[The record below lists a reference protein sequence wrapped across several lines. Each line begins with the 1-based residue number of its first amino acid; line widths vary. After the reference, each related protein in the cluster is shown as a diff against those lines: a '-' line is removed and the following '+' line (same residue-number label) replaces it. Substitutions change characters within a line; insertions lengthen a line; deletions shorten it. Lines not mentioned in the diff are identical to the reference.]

1 MKNKEYNNSL
11 GLGSFKN
18 LGFDKK
24 GCDLAQQEFD
34 KKARLAGDYRSY
46 CRNMNNRLEKMAYI
60 ELAKKKLGAEDTF
73 LITASPAYLTEKK
86 AVWLMGKF
94 TKGGDYVGIAEK
106 SSKYHLHFIGKGK
119 ALATYIENGL
129 RYLQEFKPQQAVHIT
144 FGGTTEEKV
153 NYLLKDKQINYTHF
167 DFYFKDW
174 S

>member
-1 MKNKEYNNSL
+1 MKNKEYKNSL

-24 GCDLAQQEFD
+24 VIDLVQQEFD

-60 ELAKKKLGAEDTF
+60 ELAKKNLGAAGTF

-94 TKGGDYVGIAEK
+94 KNGGDYVVAAER

-119 ALATYIENGL
+119 ALAKYIVNGL
-129 RYLQEFKPQQAVHIT
+129 RFLDEFKPQQAVHIT
-144 FGGTTEEKV
+144 FAGTTEEKV
-153 NYLLKDKQINYTHF
+153 NYLLKDKQISYTHF

-174 S
+174 N